1 LLRAQIARIA
11 LSTTLVPKGMFRMV
25 EDSTT
30 EIEENTP
37 EDGPIPVPSV

>member
-1 LLRAQIARIA
+1 
-11 LSTTLVPKGMFRMV
+11 MV

-37 EDGPIPVPSV
+37 EEGEIVMPTTQ

>member
-1 LLRAQIARIA
+1 
-11 LSTTLVPKGMFRMV
+11 MV

-37 EDGPIPVPSV
+37 EEGEIVMPTA